1 MEQSNKEITKTQKNK
16 TALIIKV
23 VLAVLLLASS
33 AYLLKSDVWTF
44 WTWWLLAGVMG
55 FAAMPVTG
63 RLFGR
68 FEDKGWIFSK
78 VLAIAVTGYITW
90 FLVSIKLLPF
100 GTITCVGVTI
110 VCALICFFLLRK
122 QSGKKIECFPV
133 ESISLIYWEE
143 LLFFVAFLIWTYVA
157 GFRPAAYGTEKF
169 MDYGFMEAMMRSTS
183 LPATDIWYSQGHI
196 NYYYGGQ
203 YFAVFLTKLSHTKVE
218 LTYNL
223 MRTFVAGLAFA
234 MPFSLV
240 YQMMADRMK
249 GQQKSER
256 IRKGLPYISGFTAG
270 IAVSIAGNMHYVI
283 YAVIIPWIEKLTGQ
297 EVSSYWFP
305 DATRYIGYN
314 PYREEDRTIHEFPCY
329 SFVLGDLHAHVVN
342 IMFVLLVIA
351 LLYVWLR
358 GVRKKTVP
366 AETSM
371 KDGNFWKEQLLMPH
385 LLVVSILLGMFQW
398 TNFWDFVIYYVVTL
412 GTVLFANIIR
422 FPGKIKKIVTVTVAQ
437 MVEIYL
443 IAYATVIPFTIQFDT
458 MVDGVALAKYHSYFY
473 QLLVLWGLPAILV
486 ITFVIAMLWEKLR
499 KMENKSLYRLMK
511 SVRTADLFAVI
522 MGLCAIGLVVI
533 PEIVYVRDIYE
544 NGNARANTMFK
555 LTYQAYIMFAL
566 TMGYAIYRLL
576 AVTKQNIFKMISG
589 ICLFFLIWTVGYF
602 GRSVTS
608 WCGNV
613 LDPSG
618 YQGLY
623 ALGYLET
630 DFSEDVS
637 AIKWLKENIKGAP
650 VVLEANG
657 DSYSGYERVSAST
670 GLPTI
675 LGWYVHEWLWRND
688 TDDLNQ
694 KRADVETIYT
704 SQDEHLIRSL
714 LGEYHVSYIFVGSKE
729 REKYEDSL
737 NDTMLQSLGTVVFSD
752 ETSGTYIV
760 QVD

>member
-55 FAAMPVTG
+55 FVAMPVTG

-110 VCALICFFLLRK
+110 ACALICFFLLRK

-183 LPATDIWYSQGHI
+183 LPATDIWYSQGRI

-576 AVTKQNIFKMISG
+576 AVTKQKIFKMISG

-704 SQDEHLIRSL
+704 SQDENLICSL